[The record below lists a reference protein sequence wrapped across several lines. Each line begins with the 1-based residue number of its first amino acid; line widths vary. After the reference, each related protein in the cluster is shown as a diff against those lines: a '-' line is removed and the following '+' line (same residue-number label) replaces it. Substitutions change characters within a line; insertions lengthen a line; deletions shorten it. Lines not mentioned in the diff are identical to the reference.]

1 LLILSAVTP
10 MFLVEERVRGGILL
24 GRYISRLKVQ
34 GEKISPRDFILPPA
48 AGENGA
54 VEVLAAAKELSAGT
68 ILPRSYPPRMRLTL
82 AGHAIVGFREEQW
95 VEGKVTNHWEQLVTD
110 LASNQATLERIQRAL
125 AKPVLDCEFDPTLGA
140 RARFPHL

>member
-1 LLILSAVTP
+1 MKQKYLNSIGAWLGRHKLFLALLILSAVTL

-82 AGHAIVGFREEQW
+82 AG
-95 VEGKVTNHWEQLVTD
+95 
-110 LASNQATLERIQRAL
+110 
-125 AKPVLDCEFDPTLGA
+125 
-140 RARFPHL
+140 